1 MKIISTLST
10 LALVLVASVASAA
23 SAASAASRP
32 EAGGFAAITAG
43 MQSLVD
49 RNVIAGS
56 VTLVAQHGKLVHLAA
71 VGSADIAAG
80 RAMRTG
86 DLFWIASMTKPLTAA
101 CVMMLADEGRL
112 RIDDP
117 VSKFIPEFSHMRLHG
132 APPPRPVT
140 IRDLL
145 THTGGLGDAQLGS
158 RAPLAERV
166 VAYARAPMRSA
177 PGSRFDYSNSGFNTL
192 GRIIE
197 VVSGKSYASFLRQR
211 LLSPL
216 GMSDTTFWP
225 SQRRVAKAYRPG
237 GGGLAETSI
246 YARPGEISDTSRPA
260 LPAGG
265 LFSTAAD
272 VGRFY
277 QMILGGGSVGSRK
290 FLSRESVRRMITI
303 QTGGMK
309 TGTIAGVNWG
319 LGFQIVRSPQ
329 GMTAGLSAGSFG
341 HGGSYATQSWA
352 DPRRDAVTVL
362 MIQRGGYKDC
372 DFTEPRKVFQD
383 RAAAALR

>member
-1 MKIISTLST
+1 MKFFSTLST
-10 LALVLVASVASAA
+10 LALVLVASAACAA
-23 SAASAASRP
+23 SPPA
-32 EAGGFAAITAG
+32 AGGFAAITAG

-56 VTLVAQHGKLVHLAA
+56 VTLVAQHGKVVHLAA

-132 APPPRPVT
+132 APPARPVT

-145 THTGGLGDAQLGS
+145 THTGGLGDAQVGS

-277 QMILGGGSVGSRK
+277 QMILGGGSIGSRK

-309 TGTIAGVNWG
+309 TGTIEGMSWG
-319 LGFQIVRSPQ
+319 LGFQVVRSPQ
-329 GMTAGLSAGSFG
+329 GMTAGLSSGSFG

-352 DPRRDAVTVL
+352 DPRRDAVYVL
-362 MIQRGGYKDC
+362 MIQRGGYRDC

-383 RAAAALR
+383 RAGAALR

>member
-1 MKIISTLST
+1 MKFFSTLS
-10 LALVLVASVASAA
+10 VLVFAISAA
-23 SAASAASRP
+23 SAAPRP
-32 EAGGFAAITAG
+32 AAGGFGTITAG
-43 MQSLVD
+43 MQDLVD

-56 VTLVAQHGKLVHLAA
+56 VTLVVQHGKVVHLAA

-101 CVMMLADEGRL
+101 CVMMLAEDGRL

-145 THTGGLGDAQLGS
+145 THTGGLGDAQVGS
-158 RAPLAERV
+158 RASLAERV
-166 VAYARAPMRSA
+166 VAYARAPMKFT

-197 VVSGKSYASFLRQR
+197 VVSGKSYASFLRSR

-225 SQRRVAKAYRPG
+225 SPRKVAKAYRPG
-237 GGGLAETSI
+237 VDGLGETSI
-246 YARPGEISDTSRPA
+246 YTRPGDMNDTSRPA

-277 QMILGGGSVGSRK
+277 QMILGGGSIGSRK
-290 FLSRESVRRMITI
+290 FLSPETVRQMITI

-309 TGTIAGVNWG
+309 TGTIEGVNWG
-319 LGFQIVRSPQ
+319 LGFQVVRSPQ

-341 HGGSYATQSWA
+341 HGGTFATQSWG
-352 DPRRDAVTVL
+352 DPRRDAIYVL
-362 MIQRGGYKDC
+362 MLQRGGYKDC

>member
-1 MKIISTLST
+1 MRLPILLAFLTSTFM
-10 LALVLVASVASAA
+10 ASAA
-23 SAASAASRP
+23 SHS
-32 EAGGFAAITAG
+32 EAGGFGGVVAG
-43 MQSLVD
+43 MQELVN

-56 VTLVAQHGKLVHLAA
+56 VTLVVQHGKVVHLAA

-80 RAMRTG
+80 RAMRTD
-86 DLFWIASMTKPLTAA
+86 DLFWIASMTKPMTAV
-101 CVMMLADEGRL
+101 CVMMLAEEGRL

-117 VSKFIPEFSHMRLHG
+117 VAKYIPEFSNMRLHG

-145 THTGGLGDAQLGS
+145 THTGGLGDAQVGS
-158 RAPLAERV
+158 RADLAERV
-166 VAYARAPMRSA
+166 VAYARAPMKSA
-177 PGSRFDYSNSGFNTL
+177 PGTRFDYSNSGFNTL

-197 VVSGKSYASFLRQR
+197 IVSGKPYASFLRQH

-237 GGGLAETSI
+237 TSGLEETSI
-246 YARPGEISDTSRPA
+246 YARPGDISDTSRPA

-265 LFSTAAD
+265 LFSTATD
-272 VGRFY
+272 VARFY
-277 QMILGGGSVGSRK
+277 QMILSGGTIGSRK
-290 FLSRESVRRMITI
+290 FLGREAVRQMLTI

-309 TGTIAGVNWG
+309 TGTIEGVNWG

-352 DPRRDAVTVL
+352 DPRRDAIYVL

-372 DFTEPRKVFQD
+372 DCTEPRKVFQD
-383 RAAAALR
+383 CAVAALR

>member
-1 MKIISTLST
+1 MRFFSTLST
-10 LALVLVASVASAA
+10 LALVLVASAA
-23 SAASAASRP
+23 FAASAASRS

-56 VTLVAQHGKLVHLAA
+56 VTLVAQHGKVVHLAA
-71 VGSADIAAG
+71 VGSADIAVG

-145 THTGGLGDAQLGS
+145 THTGGLGDAQVGS
-158 RAPLAERV
+158 RALLAERV

-197 VVSGKSYASFLRQR
+197 VVSGTSYASFLRQR

-277 QMILGGGSVGSRK
+277 QM
-290 FLSRESVRRMITI
+290 TI